1 MAAAAAATSAQP
13 CESAV
18 SSGFLLP
25 SPTPTR
31 GKAMRVHSSPDGK
44 LIAYGAGQVVVVRSV
59 EDFSVGFVYEEHLA
73 NVLCASFSPDGEFIA
88 SGDVKGEVRV
98 WAVNDL
104 AHTARKVLMGLPGG
118 VEDIAWDSSGSLLAM
133 TGQGTDKA
141 RICTVDSG
149 TDMGTMK
156 PMSKTGLAVAAS
168 AGAPSGFAFAGED
181 KQVLVYTEKPA
192 KLAAACTEHTGFVNA
207 VAFSPDGKFLVTA
220 SADKAVMVRD
230 AATGAVLFKAAAAH
244 KGSVYNAVCSPDG
257 ASLATS
263 SADKTVKVWTVGAD
277 GALTQANVVT
287 LGKAIPD
294 MQNGLVWPTAD
305 TIISVSLSGAINVI
319 DPTAADPK
327 AVVTGPAGAVTSLAA
342 AGASFVTGDA
352 AGDASLW
359 SRGEGREGFVAVRA
373 TGAAHGKRVSCVAAS
388 ADRFVTGAY
397 DDTLRFGSVAGPEF
411 SGSATVGALP
421 RAVTLVPA
429 CPEVAVV
436 ATSKFVKSF
445 STASGAELGVIPAP
459 WEGRAVAASPTEAVI
474 FVGGEDGSVHR
485 VSVSSAGAIE
495 TSSTAAD
502 KMRAAVASLA
512 VSPDGKHLAV
522 GDAAREVQVLDA
534 ASLEPI
540 VKSKWTAHTS
550 RVVALA
556 FSPSGDVLASSG
568 VDRHVFFWSVTENHP
583 IKRCNVAIAAPATG
597 LVWEADGSAVWVSA
611 SNGVVTRV
619 DAAV

>member
-1 MAAAAAATSAQP
+1 
-13 CESAV
+13 
-18 SSGFLLP
+18 
-25 SPTPTR
+25 
-31 GKAMRVHSSPDGK
+31 
-44 LIAYGAGQVVVVRSV
+44 
-59 EDFSVGFVYEEHLA
+59 
-73 NVLCASFSPDGEFIA
+73 
-88 SGDVKGEVRV
+88 
-98 WAVNDL
+98 
-104 AHTARKVLMGLPGG
+104 
-118 VEDIAWDSSGSLLAM
+118 
-133 TGQGTDKA
+133 
-141 RICTVDSG
+141 
-149 TDMGTMK
+149 
-156 PMSKTGLAVAAS
+156 
-168 AGAPSGFAFAGED
+168 
-181 KQVLVYTEKPA
+181 
-192 KLAAACTEHTGFVNA
+192 
-207 VAFSPDGKFLVTA
+207 
-220 SADKAVMVRD
+220 MVRD

-244 KGSVYNAVCSPDG
+244 KGSVYNAVFSPDG

-474 FVGGEDGSVHR
+474 FV
-485 VSVSSAGAIE
+485 
-495 TSSTAAD
+495 
-502 KMRAAVASLA
+502 
-512 VSPDGKHLAV
+512 
-522 GDAAREVQVLDA
+522 LDA